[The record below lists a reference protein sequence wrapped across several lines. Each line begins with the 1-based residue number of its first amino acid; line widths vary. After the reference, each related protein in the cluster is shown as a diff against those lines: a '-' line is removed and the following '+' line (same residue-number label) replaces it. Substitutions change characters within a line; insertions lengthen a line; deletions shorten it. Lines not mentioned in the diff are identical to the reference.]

1 MGSQR
6 TTARVPSHARIS
18 AIGRHQDDAGRWRAA
33 ILAGFAIVAGLIVPL
48 WLQGYAAGKF
58 WILWPL
64 ASLIIVVAAL
74 AAAIQGLAGR
84 LGGLVVV
91 VLFIRGGTSAGGPGR
106 RACPP
111 NGTSA
116 QPEQLPQ

>member
-6 TTARVPSHARIS
+6 TTARVHSHARIS
-18 AIGRHQDDAGRWRAA
+18 AIGRHQDDADHWRAA
-33 ILAGFAIVAGLIVPL
+33 ILAGFAIIAGLIVPL
-48 WLQGYAAGKF
+48 WLQGYATGKF
-58 WILWPL
+58 WIVWPL
-64 ASLIIVVAAL
+64 APLITVVAAR

-84 LGGLVVV
+84 LGGLVVM
-91 VLFIRGGTSAGGPGR
+91 IRGGASAGGPGR

-111 NGTSA
+111 NRTSA

>member
-6 TTARVPSHARIS
+6 TTARMHSHARIN
-18 AIGRHQDDAGRWRAA
+18 AIGRHQDDAGRWRSA
-33 ILAGFAIVAGLIVPL
+33 ILAGFAIGPGLIVPL
-48 WLQGYAAGKF
+48 WLQGYAAAKF
-58 WILWPL
+58 WI
-64 ASLIIVVAAL
+64 AL
-74 AAAIQGLAGR
+74 AAAMKGLAGR

-91 VLFIRGGTSAGGPGR
+91 VLFIRGGASAGGPGR

>member
-6 TTARVPSHARIS
+6 TTARVHSHARIS

-48 WLQGYAAGKF
+48 WLQGYATGKF

-64 ASLIIVVAAL
+64 ASLIIVVAAR
-74 AAAIQGLAGR
+74 AAAIQDLEGC
-84 LGGLVVV
+84 LGGLVVM
-91 VLFIRGGTSAGGPGR
+91 IRGGASAGGPGR

>member
-1 MGSQR
+1 MGSQG
-6 TTARVPSHARIS
+6 TTARVHCHARIS

-33 ILAGFAIVAGLIVPL
+33 ILAGFTIGAGLIVPL
-48 WLQGYAAGKF
+48 WLQGYATGKF

-64 ASLIIVVAAL
+64 APLIIVVAAL
-74 AAAIQGLAGR
+74 AAIQDLTGR
-84 LGGLVVV
+84 LGGLVVM
-91 VLFIRGGTSAGGPGR
+91 IRGGASAGGPGP

>member
-1 MGSQR
+1 MGSRR
-6 TTARVPSHARIS
+6 TTARVHSHARIS
-18 AIGRHQDDAGRWRAA
+18 ATGRHQDDAGRWRAA

-58 WILWPL
+58 WIVWPL
-64 ASLIIVVAAL
+64 ASLIIAEAAR
-74 AAAIQGLAGR
+74 AAAIQDLAGC
-84 LGGLVVV
+84 LGGLVVM
-91 VLFIRGGTSAGGPGR
+91 IRGASAGGPGR

>member
-1 MGSQR
+1 
-6 TTARVPSHARIS
+6 VHSHARIS

-48 WLQGYAAGKF
+48 WLQGYATGKF

-64 ASLIIVVAAL
+64 ASLIVVVAAR
-74 AAAIQGLAGR
+74 AAAIQDLEGC
-84 LGGLVVV
+84 LGGLVVM
-91 VLFIRGGTSAGGPGR
+91 IRGGASSGGPGR

>member
-6 TTARVPSHARIS
+6 TTARVHSHARIS
-18 AIGRHQDDAGRWRAA
+18 AIGRHQDDAGRWRAV
-33 ILAGFAIVAGLIVPL
+33 ILAGFVIVAGLIVPL

-64 ASLIIVVAAL
+64 ASLIIVVAAR
-74 AAAIQGLAGR
+74 AAAIQDLAGC
-84 LGGLVVV
+84 LGGLVVM
-91 VLFIRGGTSAGGPGR
+91 IRGGASAGGPGR
-106 RACPP
+106 HACPP